1 MGGAERGRRKGGEAK
16 QSRVVERSEIGGE
29 RGIKGLFLNCIAYYD
44 EADGFELREA
54 ETAMQELRSNLS
66 EIPGAP

>member
-1 MGGAERGRRKGGEAK
+1 
-16 QSRVVERSEIGGE
+16 
-29 RGIKGLFLNCIAYYD
+29 LFLNCIAYYD